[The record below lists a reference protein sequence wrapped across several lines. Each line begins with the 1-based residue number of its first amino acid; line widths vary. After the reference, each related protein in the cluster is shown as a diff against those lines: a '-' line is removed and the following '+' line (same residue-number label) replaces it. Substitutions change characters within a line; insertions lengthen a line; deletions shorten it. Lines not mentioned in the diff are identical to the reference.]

1 MDARLDN
8 LAQSYQ
14 HFISNYCDGNKN
26 VVLDEMKSY
35 AECFRKTFRPERC
48 ESSIPR
54 LAGTERINVIIFGLK
69 NTTLIPYI
77 LYLAK
82 NVQKETE
89 QNKIYQILE
98 SYLMRRIVTHALT
111 KNYNNLF
118 SFLIRNQIVSAD
130 TLLLRLKKRVGDVTT
145 YIPDDTELEN
155 GFKNTRLFNL

>member
-1 MDARLDN
+1 
-8 LAQSYQ
+8 
-14 HFISNYCDGNKN
+14 
-26 VVLDEMKSY
+26 MKSY

-89 QNKIYQILE
+89 QNKIYQILPNYPY
-98 SYLMRRIVTHALT
+98 SSPYVKLT
-111 KNYNNLF
+111 VKKLEGVHE
-118 SFLIRNQIVSAD
+118 LI
-130 TLLLRLKKRVGDVTT
+130 
-145 YIPDDTELEN
+145 
-155 GFKNTRLFNL
+155 